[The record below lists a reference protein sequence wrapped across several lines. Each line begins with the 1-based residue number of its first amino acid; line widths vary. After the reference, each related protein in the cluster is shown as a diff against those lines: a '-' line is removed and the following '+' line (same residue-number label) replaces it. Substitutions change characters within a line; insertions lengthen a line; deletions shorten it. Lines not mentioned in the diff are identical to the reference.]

1 MVHITEAITPRW
13 VGLKLFKLEEDVL
26 FGWRVEGGGSL
37 LESKIIYQQH
47 VSCQLDQFENLKKKM
62 PLDATRVLKRS
73 RKRERSSFF
82 LIFPPEFFAGLPS
95 SGTVPDP
102 PQSVETIYGFL
113 PPLNLR
119 RLFAAAIFSRC
130 LSFSPFSSRNRFSSS
145 FKKQTT
151 KSHHLISLT
160 HQSED

>member
-1 MVHITEAITPRW
+1 MGRSKIVQIRRRCFIW
-13 VGLKLFKLEEDVL
+13 L
-26 FGWRVEGGGSL
+26 EGGGSL

-47 VSCQLDQFENLKKKM
+47 VSCQRDPFENLKKKM
-62 PLDATRVLKRS
+62 PLDATSVLKRS

-82 LIFPPEFFAGLPS
+82 LIFPPEFFAGLPTQKYCARS
-95 SGTVPDP
+95 S
-102 PQSVETIYGFL
+102 QSVETIYGFL

-151 KSHHLISLT
+151 KSYHLISLT